1 MVDLVYE
8 NFITMNKSN
17 HFSGQPI
24 LGQILNLIPVSIIKE
39 GSRKYHTD
47 KYYKKFMTQD
57 HLVTMLY
64 SILSKC
70 NSIREVVTG
79 IMACDK
85 KLYHLGVNYFP
96 KRSTLSEA
104 NCHRDS
110 RVFEYIYTNLYK
122 MYGPSLADS
131 GLKKWESKLYIFDST
146 TISLF
151 QEILRNAG
159 RSPMN
164 GKRKGGIKAHTLI
177 RAQEDVPCLVR
188 FTSAAAH
195 DTPFI
200 HQVNLSKG
208 SIAVFDKGY
217 NDYAVYQQWN
227 EQGITF
233 VTRMRT
239 SAVYEQINKLDV
251 SASQFFKGVV
261 KDQHIVLGHNHN
273 KKSIKINARLIT
285 YIDKET
291 QKEFQFLTNNF
302 TLAPATIA
310 DIYKRRWQIESLFKR
325 IKQNY
330 PLRNFLGDN
339 ENAIKIQI
347 WSALIADLLLKYIN
361 KQIKTKKWA
370 FANLVSM
377 VRLHLM
383 NYINIYRFLKNP
395 EGELNK
401 FTERNKD
408 TSLSLFPT

>member
-1 MVDLVYE
+1 MVDLVYD
-8 NFITMNKSN
+8 NKITMNKSN

-24 LGQILNLIPVSIIKE
+24 LGQILNLIPANIIKE
-39 GSRKYHTD
+39 GARKYNTD

-64 SILSKC
+64 CILSKC

-85 KLYHLGVNYFP
+85 KIYHLGVDYFP
-96 KRSTLSEA
+96 RRSTFSEA
-104 NCHRDS
+104 NCNRDS
-110 RVFEYIYTNLYK
+110 NVFEFIYTKLYE
-122 MYGPSLADS
+122 MYSPSLADS
-131 GLKKWESKLYIFDST
+131 QTRKWESKLYIFDST

-151 QEILRNAG
+151 QEILKNAG
-159 RSPMN
+159 RNPMN
-164 GKRKGGIKAHTLI
+164 GKRKGGIKAHTLM
-177 RAQEDVPCLVR
+177 RAEEDVPCLVQ
-188 FTSAAAH
+188 FTSGAAH
-195 DTPFI
+195 DTPFM
-200 HQVNLSKG
+200 HQVKLSKG

-217 NDYAVYQQWN
+217 NDYAQYQKWTD
-227 EQGITF
+227 ESVTF

-239 SAVYEQINKLDV
+239 SAIYEQTQQFEI
-251 SASQFFKGVV
+251 SANQLSKEVIQ
-261 KDQHIVLGHNHN
+261 DQQIMLGHNHN
-273 KKSIKINARLIT
+273 KKSAKVNARLIN

-291 QKEFQFLTNNF
+291 KKEFQFLTNNF
-302 TLAPATIA
+302 TLAPGTIA

-347 WSALIADLLLKYIN
+347 WSALIADLLLKYIS

-383 NYINIYRFLKNP
+383 NYINLYNFLKNP
-395 EGELNK
+395 EAAMSKLLEQ
-401 FTERNKD
+401 RKD
-408 TSLSLFPT
+408 NSLSLFST

>member
-1 MVDLVYE
+1 MVDLVYD

-24 LGQILNLIPVSIIKE
+24 LGQILNLIPVGIIKE
-39 GSRKYHTD
+39 GSRQYNSD

-57 HLVTMLY
+57 HLITMLY

-85 KLYHLGVNYFP
+85 KIYHLGVNYFP

-104 NCHRDS
+104 NCNRDS
-110 RVFEYIYTNLYK
+110 AVFEYIYTKLYE
-122 MYGPSLADS
+122 MYGPCLADS
-131 GLKKWESKLYIFDST
+131 RTKKWESKLYIFDST

-151 QEILRNAG
+151 QEILKNAG
-159 RSPMN
+159 KSPMN

-177 RAQEDVPCLVR
+177 RAQEDVPCLIQ
-188 FTSAAAH
+188 FTPAAAH
-195 DTPFI
+195 DAPFM
-200 HQVNLSKG
+200 HQVNLGKG

-217 NDYAVYQQWN
+217 TDYSIYQQWTD
-227 EQGITF
+227 QGVTF

-239 SAVYEQINKLDV
+239 SAVYEQSEQSDL
-251 SASQFFKGVV
+251 SANQISKGVV
-261 KDQHIVLGHNHN
+261 SDQRIVLGHNHN
-273 KKSIKINARLIT
+273 KKSIKVNARLVT
-285 YIDKET
+285 YIDKQT

-347 WSALIADLLLKYIN
+347 WSALIADLLLNYIS
-361 KQIKTKKWA
+361 KQVKTKKWA

-383 NYINIYRFLKNP
+383 NYINIYNFLKNP
-395 EGELNK
+395 EGVVSM
-401 FTERNKD
+401 FAERNKD
-408 TSLSLFPT
+408 NSLSLFPT

>member
-1 MVDLVYE
+1 MVDLVYD

-24 LGQILNLIPVSIIKE
+24 LGQILNLIPPSIIKE
-39 GSRKYHTD
+39 GSRKYNTD

-85 KLYHLGVNYFP
+85 KIYHLGVNYFP
-96 KRSTLSEA
+96 RRSTLSEA
-104 NCHRDS
+104 NCNRDS
-110 RVFEYIYTNLYK
+110 AVFEYIYTKLYE
-122 MYGPSLADS
+122 MYGPCLADS
-131 GLKKWESKLYIFDST
+131 RSKKWESRLYIFDST

-151 QEILRNAG
+151 QEILKNAG
-159 RSPMN
+159 KSPMN

-177 RAQEDVPCLVR
+177 RAQEDVPCLIQ
-188 FTSAAAH
+188 FTAAAAH
-195 DTPFI
+195 DTPFM
-200 HQVNLSKG
+200 HQVNLGKG

-217 NDYAVYQQWN
+217 NDYSIYQQWTD
-227 EQGITF
+227 QGITF
-233 VTRMRT
+233 VTRLRT
-239 SAVYEQINKLDV
+239 SAVYEQTAQSDL
-251 SASQFFKGVV
+251 SANQISKGVV
-261 KDQHIVLGHNHN
+261 SDQQIVLGHNHN
-273 KKSIKINARLIT
+273 KKSVKVNARLVT

-310 DIYKRRWQIESLFKR
+310 DIYKKRWQIESLFKR

-347 WSALIADLLLKYIN
+347 WSALIADLLLKYISRQVKI
-361 KQIKTKKWA
+361 KQWA
-370 FANLVSM
+370 FANLASM

-383 NYINIYRFLKNP
+383 NYINLYNFLKNP
-395 EGELNK
+395 EGAMNK
-401 FTERNKD
+401 LIEHKKENE
-408 TSLSLFPT
+408 LSLFST

>member
-1 MVDLVYE
+1 MVDLVYH
-8 NFITMNKSN
+8 NKITMNKSN

-24 LGQILNLIPVSIIKE
+24 LGQILNLIPPNIIKE
-39 GSRKYHTD
+39 GSRKYNAD
-47 KYYKKFMTQD
+47 KYYKKFMTHD

-85 KLYHLGVNYFP
+85 KIYHLGIDYFP
-96 KRSTLSEA
+96 RRSTLSEA
-104 NCHRDS
+104 NCNRDS
-110 RVFEYIYTNLYK
+110 AVFEYIYTKLYE
-122 MYGPSLADS
+122 MYGPALADS
-131 GLKKWESKLYIFDST
+131 RTKKWESKLYIFDST

-151 QEILRNAG
+151 QEILKNAG
-159 RSPMN
+159 RNPMN

-177 RAQEDVPCLVR
+177 RAQEDVPCLVQ

-195 DTPFI
+195 DTPFM
-200 HQVNLSKG
+200 HQVNLAKG
-208 SIAVFDKGY
+208 SIAVFDKGF
-217 NDYAVYQQWN
+217 NDYSVYQKWTD
-227 EQGITF
+227 QGITF

-239 SAVYEQINKLDV
+239 SAVYEQISKLDI
-251 SASQFFKGVV
+251 SANQLSKGVLN
-261 KDQHIVLGHNHN
+261 DQQIVLGHNHN
-273 KKSIKINARLIT
+273 KKSIKASARLIT
-285 YIDKET
+285 YIDKAT

-302 TLAPATIA
+302 TLAPSTIA

-347 WSALIADLLLKYIN
+347 WSALIADLLLNYIS
-361 KQIKTKKWA
+361 KQVKTKKWA

-377 VRLHLM
+377 IRLHLM
-383 NYINIYRFLKNP
+383 NYINIYSFLKNP
-395 EGELNK
+395 EGAMSK
-401 FTERNKD
+401 FAQQNKD
-408 TSLSLFPT
+408 ISLSLFPT

>member
-1 MVDLVYE
+1 MVDLVYD

-24 LGQILNLIPVSIIKE
+24 LGQILNLIPLSIIKE
-39 GSRKYHTD
+39 GSRKYNTD

-85 KLYHLGVNYFP
+85 KIYHLGIDYFP
-96 KRSTLSEA
+96 RRSTLSEA
-104 NCHRDS
+104 NCNRDS
-110 RVFEYIYTNLYK
+110 AVFEYIYTKLYE

-131 GLKKWESKLYIFDST
+131 RTKKWESKLYIFDST

-151 QEILRNAG
+151 QEILKNAG

-177 RAQEDVPCLVR
+177 RAQEDVPCLVQ

-195 DTPFI
+195 DTPFM

-208 SIAVFDKGY
+208 SIAVFDKGF
-217 NDYAVYQQWN
+217 NDYSVYQKWT
-227 EQGITF
+227 EESITF

-239 SAVYEQINKLDV
+239 SAVYEQIQQLDV
-251 SASQFFKGVV
+251 SANQLSKGVLN
-261 KDQHIVLGHNHN
+261 DQQIVLGHNHN
-273 KKSIKINARLIT
+273 TKSIKVNARLIT

-291 QKEFQFLTNNF
+291 QKEFQFITNNF

-310 DIYKRRWQIESLFKR
+310 DIYKRRWQIESLFRR

-347 WSALIADLLLKYIN
+347 WSALIADLLLKYVS

-383 NYINIYRFLKNP
+383 NYINLYNFLKNP
-395 EGELNK
+395 EGAMNK
-401 FTERNKD
+401 LIEHKKENE
-408 TSLSLFPT
+408 LSLFYT